1 MNTLIDLHEKAFTD
15 LSLDVDHFVLSNP
28 LDSDY
33 TSIIP
38 LQCTT
43 ILAYFTQKTTQF
55 FLKSAFSDF
64 RLKVRNFKP
73 AQTLSIIV

>member
-43 ILAYFTQKTTQF
+43 ILGYFYKENQF
-55 FLKSAFSDF
+55 FSFFWF
-64 RLKVRNFKP
+64 RFEN
-73 AQTLSIIV
+73 T

>member
-43 ILAYFTQKTTQF
+43 ILAYFTQKTTHF
-55 FLKSAFSDF
+55 FLKAFSDF
-64 RLKVRNFKP
+64 VLKVRNFRP
-73 AQTLSIIV
+73 AQT

>member
-43 ILAYFTQKTTQF
+43 ILVYFTRKIISF
-55 FLKSAFSDF
+55 PFSDF
-64 RLKVRNFKP
+64 VLKVRNFRP
-73 AQTLSIIV
+73 AQT

>member
-38 LQCTT
+38 IQRKT
-43 ILAYFTQKTTQF
+43 ILVYSTRKITSFPQKVLF
-55 FLKSAFSDF
+55 VISFWKYVISNLLK
-64 RLKVRNFKP
+64 R
-73 AQTLSIIV
+73 

>member
-43 ILAYFTQKTTQF
+43 ILVYSTRKITSFPQKVLF
-55 FLKSAFSDF
+55 VISFWKYVISNLLK
-64 RLKVRNFKP
+64 R
-73 AQTLSIIV
+73 

>member
-43 ILAYFTQKTTQF
+43 ILVDFTKKINSFPQKCFFWFQF
-55 FLKSAFSDF
+55 E
-64 RLKVRNFKP
+64 N
-73 AQTLSIIV
+73 T